1 MTYRILKTDQG
12 YSVWFK
18 NDYDNRGGIKWER
31 VIWEKEAYCH
41 FQDVNFT
48 DTIEEAKQRAA
59 EHKDEMEKKYGVFVE
74 EFTI

>member
-1 MTYRILKTDQG
+1 MTYRILKTDKG

-18 NDYDNRGGIKWER
+18 NDYDNGGIKWER
-31 VIWEKEAYCH
+31 VIWEKEAYCR
-41 FQDVNFT
+41 FQDFNFT

-59 EHKDEMEKKYGVFVE
+59 EHKAEMEKEYGVFVE